1 MEKEVLKEV
10 EVPVEMAVRVKIVA
24 AVRATQPAKAM
35 AVTGGDD
42 A

>member
-10 EVPVEMAVRVKIVA
+10 EEPVEMAVRVKIVA
-24 AVRATQPAKAM
+24 AVRATQPAEAM